1 MGLKLVDI
9 SLTGFRNYGEFRLG
23 NVGNLTIFVGNNA
36 VGKTNLL
43 ESLQLCTGLS
53 SFRHPSTDQL
63 IREGSDFARIEV
75 GLSDESRSLTVSAV
89 VEPGRRRYK
98 LNGKFKQIV
107 DLKGLLP
114 AVVFT
119 PDDLALAKGS
129 SALKR
134 NAIDDLGAQLTKNYY
149 LVSRDYEK
157 VVQYKN
163 RLLKDEADNGL
174 IESIN
179 ETLVTCATQLA
190 FYRIELYKRLIS
202 SLKSNYLSI
211 SSGETLTSS
220 YIPSWMDF
228 DEFVLTE
235 WSPTRDQIK
244 ESLQETLAV
253 KLVEERARKRCLVGP
268 HADHIELFIDG
279 KNVADFAS
287 QGQKR
292 SVVLAWKLAE
302 VEVIEDSLHQNPVL
316 LLDDV
321 MSELDANRRKKLVEF
336 VEGDIQTFITTTTL
350 EYFDDDLLSQANVVA
365 LPPEN
370 NSIVLPDKR

>member
-1 MGLKLVDI
+1 MSLKLVDI

-43 ESLQLCTGLS
+43 EALQLCTGLS

-63 IREGSDFARIEV
+63 IREGSDFARIEASI
-75 GLSDESRSLTVSAV
+75 SDKSRSLIVSAV

-235 WSPTRDQIK
+235 GWPTRDKIK

-279 KNVADFAS
+279 RNVADFAS

-321 MSELDANRRKKLVEF
+321 MSELDAMRRKKLVEF